1 MEGRH
6 KTEDD
11 AGENGDSEI
20 EEKNAEIGSAGNVHA
35 AGIGRQIN
43 LHERAVGPEC
53 DSQACETTKRGERK
67 ALNQELSDDARARS
81 THGQTNGDFLDAA
94 GTANE
99 HEVGKVG
106 ASDEQDDAGGGHQDP
121 KRSGKLAARVR
132 TALGA
137 GQNVDPTFEKFVAV
151 VF

>member
-1 MEGRH
+1 
-6 KTEDD
+6 
-11 AGENGDSEI
+11 
-20 EEKNAEIGSAGNVHA
+20 
-35 AGIGRQIN
+35 
-43 LHERAVGPEC
+43 GPKRN
-53 DSQACETTKRGERK
+53 SQAVDATKRGDRK
-67 ALNQELSDDARARS
+67 AVDEELPRDARARS

-94 GTANE
+94 GTE
-99 HEVGKVG
+99 DEDEVGKVG